1 MSFEEKI
8 ELLTQMFKIIK
19 LGRDYDLDEKS
30 EEALTLISDM
40 QQYFFVAH
48 VYNDNKMTYNVHD
61 DPSVRYFGMD
71 WRAVFESL
79 EDLRKQVREYE
90 NIVGQQN
97 PDISQILRTLQR
109 LHSDLCCHLVAV
121 K

>member
-8 ELLTQMFKIIK
+8 ELLKHIFQEIK
-19 LGRDYDLDEKS
+19 LGCDLEEKS
-30 EEALTLISDM
+30 EEALTLISDL

-71 WRAVFESL
+71 WRAVFERM
-79 EDLRKQVREYE
+79 EDLSEQVREY
-90 NIVGQQN
+90 NHQQS
-97 PDISQILRTLQR
+97 PDSKQILLTLQR
-109 LHSDLCCHLVAV
+109 LHSDLSCHLVAA